1 MTAEPWDQLLDSI
14 DHLAGDGEL
23 VLDESV
29 ERTFA
34 SLISEAITMGD
45 VDGELHVDDTA
56 RWLAAMLSA
65 HRSARTAHPEVAA
78 DDDLAV
84 LRLIVT
90 RWLHPHR
97 LDQREPRT

>member
-1 MTAEPWDQLLDSI
+1 MLD
-14 DHLAGDGEL
+14 G
-23 VLDESV
+23 SV
-29 ERTFA
+29 EHTFA
-34 SLISEAITMGD
+34 TLIVEAIEGGD

-56 RWLAAMLSA
+56 RWLCAMLAA
-65 HRSARTAHPEVAA
+65 HRATREAHPDVAA

-97 LDQREPRT
+97 LANQRESEPRT